1 MRRALAL
8 SWVAAVLGVATVAL
22 IAFTMRPAHP
32 SSGCMTLAEARASG
46 KGRPRWT
53 YEHRQAGD
61 RRCWY
66 VSAPQLQAVRARHK
80 RNRFRPKPEDDPP
93 APRAT
98 SKPQEPETIRAGA
111 SAPPPAP
118 RHQSGAFER

>member
-8 SWVAAVLGVATVAL
+8 SWVAAAIAVASIAL
-22 IAFTMRPAHP
+22 IALTARPAHP
-32 SSGCMTLAEARASG
+32 SPGCMTLAEARASG

-66 VSAPQLQAVRARHK
+66 VSAAQLQAVRATHK

-93 APRAT
+93 APPQT
-98 SKPQEPETIRAGA
+98 SQPQEPETIRDEA

-118 RHQSGAFER
+118 PHQRGA